1 MLGKILVVDGLA
13 TNRIVLKVKLAAASH
28 EVMQA
33 QTGAEALHLAATARP
48 AMVLASAA
56 LPDMTG
62 IELCR
67 RLRADP
73 ALSRTPVL
81 LLGDT
86 ADAAARREGL
96 AAGAD
101 DVLARPLHEIALM
114 ARIRSLLRARQ
125 ADIDLELRAETC
137 REMGLAE
144 AAPGFETPPR
154 VALVAA
160 DAAAALAWRATL
172 GPHLAAVWMPM
183 SATAALEA
191 AGRPGAPELYLV
203 GADLGT
209 AGEGLR
215 LVADLRA
222 RTGGAGPGICLALSR
237 PFADE
242 AALGLDLGANAVA
255 PMPLDGAETALRLQR
270 LLARQRRAEAL
281 ARAVRDGLQ
290 LAATDPLTGLWNR
303 RYALA
308 HLDRIAGQALAEG
321 SPFAVM
327 VLDIDRFKTINDRHG
342 HAAGDIVLQTVASRL
357 QRALRPSDLLARI
370 GGEEF
375 LVALPD
381 VGAETAR
388 ALAERLCRAISAAPV
403 PLPGAEAGVAV
414 TVSAG
419 LALVEGTGR
428 RLADPEDSGPGRPGG
443 DRRGSAL
450 AQLALSR
457 ADVALYAAKGEGRN
471 QVTVAS
477 AA

>member
-1 MLGKILVVDGLA
+1 MLGKILVVDGMA

-28 EVMQA
+28 GVLQA
-33 QTGAEALHLAATARP
+33 ATGAEALILVASARP
-48 AMVLASAA
+48 ALVLLAAS

-67 RLRADP
+67 RMRADP
-73 ALSRTPVL
+73 VMARVPVV
-81 LLGDT
+81 LLGDA
-86 ADAAARREGL
+86 ADGEGRRAGL

-101 DVLARPLHEIALM
+101 DVLARPLHETALM
-114 ARIRSLLRARQ
+114 ARIRSLMRARQ

-144 AAPGFETPPR
+144 AAPGFEMPPR
-154 VALVAA
+154 VALIAA
-160 DAAAALAWRATL
+160 DAGAALAWRASL

-183 SATAALEA
+183 SAAAALEG
-191 AGRPGAPELYLV
+191 AGRPGAPDLYLIA
-203 GADLGT
+203 ADLGL

-222 RTGGAGPGICLALSR
+222 RTGGAGAGICLALAR
-237 PFADE
+237 PWGEE

-270 LLARQRRAEAL
+270 LLDRQRRAESL
-281 ARAVRDGLQ
+281 GRAVRDGLQ
-290 LAATDPLTGLWNR
+290 LAATDALTGLWNR

-308 HLDRIAGQALAEG
+308 HLDRIASRALAEG
-321 SPFAVM
+321 EPFAVM
-327 VLDIDRFKTINDRHG
+327 VLDIDRFKSINDRHG
-342 HAAGDIVLQTVASRL
+342 HVSGDVVLQTVARRL
-357 QRALRPSDLLARI
+357 QRSLRPTDLLARI

-381 VGAETAR
+381 VQPDDAR
-388 ALAERLCRAISAAPV
+388 ALADRLCRSIAAAPV
-403 PLPGAEAGVAV
+403 PLPGEEGGVTV

-419 LALVEGTGR
+419 LALVEGR
-428 RLADPEDSGPGRPGG
+428 ACDPGEPAPGRPGG
-443 DRRGSAL
+443 ERCGAAL
-450 AQLALSR
+450 AQLALAR
-457 ADVALYAAKGEGRN
+457 ADAALYAAKNEGRN
-471 QVTVAS
+471 QVTVAT